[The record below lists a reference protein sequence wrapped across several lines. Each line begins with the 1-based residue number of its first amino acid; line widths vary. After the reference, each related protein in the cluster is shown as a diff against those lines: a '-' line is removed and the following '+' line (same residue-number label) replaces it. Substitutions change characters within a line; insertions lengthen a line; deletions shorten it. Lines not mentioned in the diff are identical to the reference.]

1 MKKIII
7 TLLFTTFSFAGFS
20 QNQDEENI
28 KKMLA
33 QETKDAYAAK
43 DVNGFFLDSPKTFR
57 AWNTRTGYSAK
68 FGYAEIKKENDA
80 TFGTRPREMNPINEN
95 FTFKFYSKD
104 ACVVMYDQYL
114 YGKENQIP
122 SKELRILEKQ
132 NGQWKI
138 AGLVA
143 LWDYS
148 GNAFEQANVRKTI
161 EAETNAFHAGD
172 ADLLNKQ
179 WANVNYVERQAEY
192 FKPIAGTKY
201 LKGEN
206 LRKFGEAFSKNMK
219 PTGQTFKISD
229 YEAHV
234 GSTSAWA
241 TYSQEVFN
249 ADGKSFS
256 KTRETRILERT
267 DGWKIVMMS
276 FVEL

>member
-7 TLLFTTFSFAGFS
+7 ALLFTTISFVGFS
-20 QNQDEENI
+20 QNQDEELI
-28 KKMLA
+28 KKMVA

-43 DVNGFFLDSPKTFR
+43 DVNGYFVNSPTIFR
-57 AWNTRTGYSAK
+57 GWNTRTGYSMEVGYEAIAK
-68 FGYAEIKKENDA
+68 KNKEA
-80 TFGTRPREMNPINEN
+80 FGTRPREMNPINEN

-104 ACVVMYDQYL
+104 ACVVTYDQYL
-114 YGKENQIP
+114 YGKDQIP

-132 NGQWKI
+132 NGEWKI

-161 EAETNAFHAGD
+161 EAETTAYHAGD
-172 ADLLNKQ
+172 AITLDKQ

-192 FKPIAGTKY
+192 FKAIAGIKY
-201 LKGEN
+201 LKGDK
-206 LRKFGEAFSKNMK
+206 LRAFGEAFSKNMK

-234 GSTSAWA
+234 GTTNAWV

-267 DGWKIVMMS
+267 DGWKIVMMG